1 MTIKALKIWS
11 VLCPILAVISAIV
24 TIAGFGIMVNTSYIL
39 ISVLGFMFGL
49 VFAFVTI
56 TLIVLSIMF
65 IVKLKQ
71 KTKNN

>member
-11 VLCPILAVISAIV
+11 VLCPILAVISVVV

-39 ISVLGFMFGL
+39 ISVLGFMFGV
-49 VFAFVTI
+49 VFTFVTI
-56 TLIVLSIMF
+56 TLIVLSFVF

-71 KTKNN
+71 KTKDK

>member
-11 VLCPILAVISAIV
+11 VLCPILTVISAIV